1 MVRNLVSWFLI
12 VVVAVAF
19 CGFIAGCQDDKAKEP
34 AKIEVIP
41 AVEEAPVAKEAPLV
55 VKEAPPVVKEAPPV
69 IEVKP
74 AFPQVA
80 IVTEM
85 GEIVIEL
92 NPEKAPLSVKNFLRY
107 VNDGFYDGLIFHR
120 VWPGFM
126 IQGGGFTPELIEKQ
140 TRMPIKNEASNG
152 LSNLRGTVAMAR
164 GQAANSASSQ
174 FFINVTNNAG
184 LDYGKAITYPD
195 GSIDTA
201 GYAVFGKVVKG
212 MEVADKIVNVPT
224 TTKTS
229 KKGATLQRCPKIPIV
244 IKSVKVIK

>member
-12 VVVAVAF
+12 VVLAVAF

-34 AKIEVIP
+34 AKIEVTL
-41 AVEEAPVAKEAPLV
+41 AVKETPV

-92 NPEKAPLSVKNFLRY
+92 NPEKAPVTVKNFLRY
-107 VNDGFYDGLIFHR
+107 VNDGFYDGLVFHR

-126 IQGGGFTPELIEKQ
+126 IQGGGFTPELIEKP